1 MHRKFAI
8 NKLGLEEKM
17 SAWTSIGA
25 IALSFAAATGW
36 LYFLS
41 VNLPSLSSSEAE
53 ETDSL
58 QSKELHFPKDLEDL
72 SETAEMLKQYRA
84 DHFGYITLLFC
95 SAYLYKQTFA
105 IPGSVFMSYSI
116 RLIVSHIFVTFSLFF
131 VQNLLGG
138 AIFGVW
144 TAFPLCCVLSAVGAS
159 SCFLLSK
166 FFGRVLVMKF
176 FAEKLEPL
184 QKMVTENLESLF
196 FFLLSIRIFPMTPN
210 WFINM
215 AAPIL
220 DVPLIQ
226 FFFSVLIGLMPYNFV
241 CVQTGS
247 ILTEI
252 SSVKDVMTTSIMVK
266 FGAVAVVMLLP
277 GILAKKV
284 KQSRSKNS

>member
-1 MHRKFAI
+1 
-8 NKLGLEEKM
+8 M

-105 IPGSVFMSYSI
+105 IPGSVFM
-116 RLIVSHIFVTFSLFF
+116 
-131 VQNLLGG
+131 NLLGG